1 MGIDLKPCPFCGGFG
16 AFVRNE
22 CPTMWVECRFCGAQ
36 GPFAC
41 GETRAAEVWN
51 ARADEVGRGA
61 HDGK

>member
-1 MGIDLKPCPFCGGFG
+1 MGIDLEPCPFCGAFG

-36 GPFAC
+36 GLFAS

>member
-1 MGIDLKPCPFCGGFG
+1 MWI
-16 AFVRNE
+16 E
-22 CPTMWVECRFCGAQ
+22 CASCGAQ